1 MKCTIDQIIKK
12 DNQKGFTLVET
23 IVYLALFVILLVGII
38 NSVLMLT
45 GSYRNVRVS
54 RSIESSAINT
64 MDRIIREVR
73 NADSIDYSQSNFGI
87 NPSALS
93 LNTIDE
99 SGNSGTV
106 RFYVQGNRVYLQ
118 ENGVVSGP
126 LTNANVTVSSL
137 VFRNITSTSSTAVK
151 VEMSISSTSTNS
163 VFITRDFQ
171 GTAVIRG
178 SY

>member
-1 MKCTIDQIIKK
+1 MIKYNK
-12 DNQKGFTLVET
+12 IRTKGFTLVET
-23 IVYLALFVILLVGII
+23 IVYLALFVVLLVGII
-38 NSVLMLT
+38 NSVLILT
-45 GSYRNVRVS
+45 SSYRNVRVA

-73 NADSIDYSQSNFGI
+73 NAESIDYSQSNFGI

-93 LNTIDE
+93 LNTVDE
-99 SGNSGTV
+99 LGNTGTV
-106 RFYVQGNRVYLQ
+106 RFYVQGNRVFLQ
-118 ENGVVSGP
+118 ENGVLSGP

-137 VFRNITSTSSTAVK
+137 IFRNIVSTSSTAVK
-151 VEMSISSTSTNS
+151 IEMSISSTSTNS